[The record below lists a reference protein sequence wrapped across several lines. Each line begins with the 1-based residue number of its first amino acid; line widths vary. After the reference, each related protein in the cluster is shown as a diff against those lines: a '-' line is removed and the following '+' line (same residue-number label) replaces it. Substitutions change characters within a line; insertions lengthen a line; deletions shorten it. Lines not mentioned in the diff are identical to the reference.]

1 MYNILVDRI
10 SIIYI
15 FMLDKEMCM
24 EKIKEFVHKHANKIA
39 WLIVVIVIVI
49 ALASCQ
55 GLVPLNDSSGNTI
68 VVGHDQNVM
77 EVC

>member
-1 MYNILVDRI
+1 
-10 SIIYI
+10 
-15 FMLDKEMCM
+15 M
-24 EKIKEFVHKHANKIA
+24 EKIKEFVHKHANKIV
-39 WLIVVIVIVI
+39 WLIVAIVIVI

-68 VVGHDQNVM
+68 LVGHDQNVT